1 VAAAVK
7 NCARERGDDGSRGMN
22 AKKGAPRCE
31 LSLHRDCSCIEKR
44 AILFT
49 SLLRKYFSAKPSWTL
64 FTNYSLHGFL
74 LEKKRIQYKLCDCS
88 GVHTTIVIVWQY
100 VMYP

>member
-1 VAAAVK
+1 VVAAVK

-22 AKKGAPRCE
+22 AKKGVPWCK
-31 LSLHRDCSCIEKR
+31 LSLHRDYSCIEKR

-74 LEKKRIQYKLCDCS
+74 LEKSAFNINCAIAAFVQRLS
-88 GVHTTIVIVWQY
+88 LF
-100 VMYP
+100 